1 MARLPRHR
9 PERLRAA
16 DVVARSAQAGLSYGK
31 SVDEARMEPT
41 EHGMTAATEGWFA
54 VNVRDAA

>member
-1 MARLPRHR
+1 
-9 PERLRAA
+9 
-16 DVVARSAQAGLSYGK
+16 
-31 SVDEARMEPT
+31 VDEARVEPT